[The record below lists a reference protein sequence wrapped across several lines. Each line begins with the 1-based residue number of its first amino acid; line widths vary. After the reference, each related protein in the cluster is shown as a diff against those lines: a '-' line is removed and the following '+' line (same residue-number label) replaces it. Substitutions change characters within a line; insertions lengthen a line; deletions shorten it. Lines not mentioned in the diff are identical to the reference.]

1 MVFSLLRDV
10 EGHIYHGEPVIQS
23 LTVNEDIDLK
33 RVICSESALREF
45 PHHDEPHHSQ
55 TLFFWPD
62 SLVLFLM
69 PWPCIWSL
77 KRQKT
82 YKEKKLEANWMG
94 MVACWWL
101 KHNTY

>member
-62 SLVLFLM
+62 LSPFFWCLFGTVSYAVALHLE
-69 PWPCIWSL
+69 L
-77 KRQKT
+77 KTAKDIQGK
-82 YKEKKLEANWMG
+82 N
-94 MVACWWL
+94 
-101 KHNTY
+101 